1 MEENSLFI
9 MTIFLF
15 KVYSIKNISKAP
27 ARIQRFML
35 RLQRYN
41 FELHYIKGKDLI
53 VADALSRNSLNEC
66 VSEISEKDMKSY
78 VHSVLTTDLISDNLL
93 C

>member
-1 MEENSLFI
+1 MIAYGRKFLIYNDHLPLQS
-9 MTIFLF
+9 IFN
-15 KVYSIKNISKAP
+15 KNISKAP

-78 VHSVLTTDLISDNLL
+78 VHSVNNRLD
-93 C
+93 